1 MVLNATFSSIFQ
13 LYRGSL
19 FYWWS
24 KPEYPKFSY
33 ITVLYNTNFVE
44 FNFFWIL
51 QIQIVLQCSVLVK
64 HHDIFLV
71 LITRH
76 TILQVKAWFQKL
88 APSSKLKRTPPTGA
102 PKAADT
108 PAAAPPDTKSLFSV
122 SDLNISNIWK
132 SHNVG

>member
-44 FNFFWIL
+44 FNFFL
-51 QIQIVLQCSVLVK
+51 NTANSNCTSM
-64 HHDIFLV
+64 
-71 LITRH
+71 
-76 TILQVKAWFQKL
+76 
-88 APSSKLKRTPPTGA
+88 
-102 PKAADT
+102 
-108 PAAAPPDTKSLFSV
+108 FSTCET
-122 SDLNISNIWK
+122 S
-132 SHNVG
+132 